1 MKKIIALVLCAVL
14 CVGLLSACGEKQTN
28 GDTNSDL
35 TLALVVA
42 GTFGDRSFYD
52 SSKEGCDALAKEG
65 VKVKTIEC
73 NNENHAQQIRNAA
86 DSAKIVVLVGWEFYE
101 CGDHRSGVPGRA
113 VHLDR

>member
-28 GDTNSDL
+28 GGTNSDL

-65 VKVKTIEC
+65 EGQDHRV
-73 NNENHAQQIRNAA
+73 QQRKSCPA
-86 DSAKIVVLVGWEFYE
+86 DPQRCRQRQDRGAGGLGVLR

>member
-65 VKVKTIEC
+65 VKVKTI
-73 NNENHAQQIRNAA
+73 
-86 DSAKIVVLVGWEFYE
+86 
-101 CGDHRSGVPGRA
+101 
-113 VHLDR
+113 